1 MTEAAPKSTQPKNI
15 QGGLAGVVT
24 AAGISLWNHF
34 GGMVEQCKPIGEE
47 MLLHCET
54 VKGPYYLEGDAHA
67 AAVVLIMFAVG
78 PAMRWYHARTEGKA
92 VTLEMLTE
100 FKAELE
106 RLREKAGE

>member
-1 MTEAAPKSTQPKNI
+1 MTAPKSTQPKNI

-34 GGMVEQCKPIGEE
+34 GGMVEQCKPVGEK
-47 MLLHCET
+47 MLLHCEM

-78 PAMRWYHARTEGKA
+78 PAMRWYQARTEGRT
-92 VTLEMLTE
+92 VTAEQLTE
-100 FKAELE
+100 IYAEMK
-106 RLREKAGE
+106 RLRARVGE